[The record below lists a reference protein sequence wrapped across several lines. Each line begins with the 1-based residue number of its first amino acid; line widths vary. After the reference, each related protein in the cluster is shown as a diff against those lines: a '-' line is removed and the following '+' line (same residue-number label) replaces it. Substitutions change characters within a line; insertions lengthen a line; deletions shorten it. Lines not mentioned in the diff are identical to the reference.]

1 MLHLKHLAAGLDLG
15 VQTSTTAT
23 VAGEEGKEAGW
34 SWGRI
39 FSGLR
44 PVITL
49 YSKAEGLITRVIL
62 HQPKCDYRCG
72 LIG

>member
-1 MLHLKHLAAGLDLG
+1 MLHLKHPAGGLDLG
-15 VQTSTTAT
+15 VQTSTTAS
-23 VAGEEGKEAGW
+23 VAGEEEVAGW
-34 SWGRI
+34 CWGRT